1 MGVTQYTQMID
12 NNGDIQYI
20 EQDRVNRFLG
30 EGWQVFGAQPKPEK
44 KVTKSKS
51 KKNKITA
58 DAQVTSKASEEEA
71 QESGDITVG
80 DQTWTEEEL
89 NSAPCISCDDED
101 HSYNECEEDNWT
113 SSEDDFQTA
122 KKEN

>member
-12 NNGDIQYI
+12 NNGEIQYI

-30 EGWQVFGAQPKPEK
+30 EGWTLFGEQPKPEK

-51 KKNKITA
+51 KNKITA
-58 DAQVTSKASEEEA
+58 DAQVTSKASDKEEA
-71 QESGDITVG
+71 WDPNEEDWADSEESM
-80 DQTWTEEEL
+80 
-89 NSAPCISCDDED
+89 SAPEGERISDF
-101 HSYNECEEDNWT
+101 
-113 SSEDDFQTA
+113 EDDFQTA

>member
-12 NNGDIQYI
+12 NNGEIQYI

-30 EGWQVFGAQPKPEK
+30 EGWTLFGEQPKPEK

-58 DAQVTSKASEEEA
+58 DAQVTSKASDEEEVVSA
-71 QESGDITVG
+71 EP
-80 DQTWTEEEL
+80 TEAEL
-89 NSAPCISCDDED
+89 EAVPCISCDSED
-101 HSYNECEEDNWT
+101 HAYKDCEEDNWT
-113 SSEDDFQTA
+113 FSEDDFQTA